1 MTTKEAKSWIE
12 RLTPGNWIT
21 IVIVISGLIGNYAV
35 SAYQTAEADMVGKR
49 NAEDIQD
56 LRSDYKVIIERLNQ
70 QKETSQRIEKKL
82 DQIIMER

>member
-12 RLTPGNWIT
+12 SLTPGNWIT

-35 SAYQTAEADMVGKR
+35 SASAEADMVGKR